1 MKHLLD
7 AFISQFNEDDITH
20 LRKQHPGT
28 SVGEM
33 SARDVIAAY
42 DFLHCKNIMTPTPTT
57 TQAQHM
63 AHFNRLLEQF
73 DDCTAYRFDR
83 ITDYFALS
91 QFIDAKWGVFSP
103 MSYEFKYV
111 ALELGYL
118 TPEQAK
124 AE

>member
-1 MKHLLD
+1 MR
-7 AFISQFNEDDITH
+7 T
-20 LRKQHPGT
+20 
-28 SVGEM
+28 
-33 SARDVIAAY
+33 
-42 DFLHCKNIMTPTPTT
+42 TPP

-63 AHFNRLLEQF
+63 AHFNALLEQF

-103 MSYEFKYV
+103 MSYEFKYCCV
-111 ALELGYL
+111 ELNLL

-124 AE
+124 SE